1 LLFGGKNEMDPQ
13 MFCIYLPVL
22 VAILL
27 ALLLIGR
34 HLLNSKPDNEIEA
47 ELDRDKEESDG
58 VRITAEQLAT
68 GVVKS
73 KEFSARI
80 GESQQR
86 ASDSVGKA
94 EKAIARAREK
104 GRKTV
109 ELADECLAI
118 LEEAEK
124 KDEFNN

>member
-1 LLFGGKNEMDPQ
+1 MDIQ
-13 MFCIYLPVL
+13 TFSLYLPIF
-22 VAILL
+22 VAVCL
-27 ALLLIGR
+27 ALFIIGR

-47 ELDRDKEESDG
+47 ELERDKEESDG
-58 VRITAEQLAT
+58 IRITAEQLAT

-86 ASDSVGKA
+86 ATDSVGKT
-94 EKAIARAREK
+94 EKAISRAREK

-109 ELADECLAI
+109 ELADECLEI
-118 LEEAEK
+118 IEKAEGK
-124 KDEFNN
+124 G

>member
-1 LLFGGKNEMDPQ
+1 MDIQ
-13 MFCIYLPVL
+13 MFSLYLPIF
-22 VAILL
+22 VAVCL
-27 ALLLIGR
+27 ALFILARYI
-34 HLLNSKPDNEIEA
+34 LNSFSGSETEA

-58 VRITAEQLAT
+58 IRITAEQLAA
-68 GVVKS
+68 GAIKS

-86 ASDSVGKA
+86 TSDSVGKV
-94 EKAIARAREK
+94 EKSIERAREK
-104 GRKTV
+104 GRKTI

-124 KDEFNN
+124 KDKFTD

>member
-1 LLFGGKNEMDPQ
+1 MEFQ
-13 MFCIYLPVL
+13 MLYLYLPIFVT
-22 VAILL
+22 ICL
-27 ALLLIGR
+27 ALFIIGR
-34 HLLNSKPDNEIEA
+34 HLLNSKPDAKVEA
-47 ELDRDKEESDG
+47 ELERDKEESD
-58 VRITAEQLAT
+58 RIRAEAGRISEGIAKDEKLSQ
-68 GVVKS
+68 G
-73 KEFSARI
+73 I

-104 GRKTV
+104 GRKTI

-124 KDEFNN
+124 KG

>member
-1 LLFGGKNEMDPQ
+1 MEFQ
-13 MFCIYLPVL
+13 MLYLYLPIF
-22 VAILL
+22 VAICL
-27 ALLLIGR
+27 ALFIIGR

-47 ELDRDKEESDG
+47 ELERDKEESDG
-58 VRITAEQLAT
+58 IRITAEQLAT
-68 GVVKS
+68 GFIKS

-86 ASDSVGKA
+86 ASDSAGKA

-104 GRKTV
+104 GRKTI

-124 KDEFNN
+124 EK